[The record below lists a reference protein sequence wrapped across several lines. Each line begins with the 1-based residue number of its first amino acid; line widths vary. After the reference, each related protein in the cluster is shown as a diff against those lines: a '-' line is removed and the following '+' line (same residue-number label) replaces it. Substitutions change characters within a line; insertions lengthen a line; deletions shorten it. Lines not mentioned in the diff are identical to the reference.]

1 MRRQEEIKCELD
13 ASDDGL
19 TVTLTMSKSTP
30 ITNRQALRALAGFVQ
45 VYLSELEQM
54 ADDATKEDANGQN

>member
-45 VYLSELEQM
+45 VYLSE
-54 ADDATKEDANGQN
+54 DRKSVV